1 MQKALPWLEQESL
14 NFPPPN
20 SALSDPNG
28 LLAIGGD
35 LSLQRLIKAYSLG
48 IFPWYNK
55 EQPILWWCPT
65 PRAIIQT
72 DKLIINKTTRK
83 FLKKTDYTVSINCAF
98 EQVIDHCADAPFRK
112 DGTWITDE
120 MKQAYINLFKAGY
133 AQSVEIWHQQELI
146 GGLYGIAIN
155 GYFSGESMFYKKDNA
170 SKLALITL
178 NQLLKSEK
186 ITFIDCQIENPFLN
200 SMGCIEISR
209 EQFIAIKNNAIKMTL
224 PENFWQPRV
233 IELDYLIN
241 NNLNNQAIIN

>member
-1 MQKALPWLEQESL
+1 
-14 NFPPPN
+14 
-20 SALSDPNG
+20 
-28 LLAIGGD
+28 
-35 LSLQRLIKAYSLG
+35 
-48 IFPWYNK
+48 
-55 EQPILWWCPT
+55 
-65 PRAIIQT
+65 
-72 DKLIINKTTRK
+72 
-83 FLKKTDYTVSINCAF
+83 
-98 EQVIDHCADAPFRK
+98 
-112 DGTWITDE
+112 

-133 AQSVEIWHQQELI
+133 AQSVEIWHRQELI